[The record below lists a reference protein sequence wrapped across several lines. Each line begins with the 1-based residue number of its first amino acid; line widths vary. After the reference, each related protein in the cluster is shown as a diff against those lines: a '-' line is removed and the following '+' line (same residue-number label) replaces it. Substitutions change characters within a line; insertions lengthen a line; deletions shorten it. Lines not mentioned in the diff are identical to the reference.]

1 MDHANTTHISDKMQL
16 IERCRKRAAEEE
28 IPLQE
33 IFDEVC
39 RSSGPVAQSVSF
51 SEIENSMYKRRRL
64 ALPTLPHVPEAGGS
78 AIEHNYAIRNR
89 WKFTIFPRYSI

>member
-16 IERCRKRAAEEE
+16 IERCRKRAVEEE
-28 IPLQE
+28 IPLRE

-39 RSSGPVAQSVSF
+39 HSSGPVAQSVSF
-51 SEIENSMYKRRRL
+51 SKIENSMYKRRRL

-78 AIEHNYAIRNR
+78 AAEQTRYA
-89 WKFTIFPRYSI
+89 TIGSSSL